1 MAKKQWRSGTLLSP
15 LPAVLVTC
23 RDPESGRD
31 NVLTIGWTGILNSDP
46 PRTYV
51 SVRPERL
58 SYEWIRKT
66 GEFCINLPTSRMA
79 RAVDLCG
86 VRSGRD
92 TDKFRLARLTAEPS
106 REVSCCSIAECPV
119 TLECRVFREENLG
132 SHTMFLADIV
142 SVGVDESII
151 DEKGRMA
158 IEKAGLLAYG
168 HGTYF
173 ALGRKIGTFGFSV
186 RKKKKS

>member
-1 MAKKQWRSGTLLSP
+1 MSKIKWKGGTLLSP

-23 RDPESGRD
+23 RDPETGRD
-31 NVLTIGWTGILNSDP
+31 NVLTIAWTGILNSDP

-58 SYEWIRKT
+58 SFEWIRKS
-66 GEFCINLPTSRMA
+66 GEFCINLPTAGLA

-86 VRSGRD
+86 VKSGRD
-92 TDKFRLARLTAEPS
+92 ADKFRLAGLTPEPS
-106 REVSCCSIAECPV
+106 SAVGCCSIAECPV
-119 TLECRVFREENLG
+119 TLECRVFGETPLG
-132 SHTMFLADIV
+132 SHTMFMADILAV
-142 SVGVDESII
+142 TVDERIV

-158 IEKAGLLAYG
+158 LEQAGLLAYA

-173 ALGRKIGTFGFSV
+173 ALGKQLGTFGYSV
-186 RKKKKS
+186 RKRKRS